1 MTVRAIRIL
10 LVEDNPGDARL
21 IREMLAD
28 AKPAAQFRL
37 VHVERLDEALLK
49 LKENWFDVTL
59 LDLTLPDSQGLE
71 TVGRIY
77 EREPTVPIVVLTGF
91 EDESLGLR
99 AVQVGAQDYLIKG
112 KVNSYF
118 LVRSIRY
125 AIERKQM
132 EEKIIK
138 YTEHLEEEVR
148 QQTYGLIQSEKM
160 AALGQLVAG
169 VAHEVNNPLAYIKSN
184 TQFIEKKISVLKR
197 RWDGKKIDTEIL
209 EQIDKDI
216 KINIEGINRISK
228 ITQTLKRFAR
238 PDTGG
243 KASADINEGIADTL
257 IILTNRLKHRI
268 EIHDDYG
275 DIPKT
280 KCNIGQLNQVFMNVI
295 INASQSM
302 GKGDIWIKT
311 WRDGQNIYIQIRD
324 NGKGI
329 PEDIISKIFDP
340 FFTTKDSGTGFGLSI
355 SYRTIKDH
363 DGDIQVESKAGKGTS
378 MTIKVPI
385 TS

>member
-1 MTVRAIRIL
+1 M

-28 AKPAAQFRL
+28 SKPAAQFRL
-37 VHVERLDEALLK
+37 VHVERLDAALEK
-49 LKENWFDVTL
+49 LNEKWFDVVL

-77 EREPTVPIVVLTGF
+77 EKAPTVPIVVLTGF

-138 YTEHLEEEVR
+138 YTEHLEEEVQ

-184 TQFIEKKISVLKR
+184 TQFMEKKISVLKR
-197 RWDGKKIDTEIL
+197 RWGKKKVDMDIL
-209 EQIDKDI
+209 EQIDKDL

-228 ITQTLKRFAR
+228 ITQTLKRFAKA
-238 PDTGG
+238 DTGG
-243 KASADINEGIADTL
+243 KAQADINEGIADTL

-268 EIHDDYG
+268 LIHDDYG
-275 DIPKT
+275 DIPRT
-280 KCNIGQLNQVFMNVI
+280 KCNIGQLNQVFMNLI

-311 WRDGQNIYIQIRD
+311 WRDDKNIYIRIRD

-355 SYRTIKDH
+355 SYRIIKDH
-363 DGDIQVESKAGKGTS
+363 DGEIQVISEVGEGTS
-378 MTIKVPI
+378 MTVRIPI
-385 TS
+385 MS